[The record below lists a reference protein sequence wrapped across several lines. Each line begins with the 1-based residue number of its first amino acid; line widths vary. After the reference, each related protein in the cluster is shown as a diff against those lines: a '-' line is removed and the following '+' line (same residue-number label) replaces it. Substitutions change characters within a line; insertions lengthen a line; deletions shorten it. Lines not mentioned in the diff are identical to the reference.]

1 MLHANN
7 FKHILVGALL
17 FPVLSGVMMLLGW
30 PPNTLI
36 LLLFVGLVPLFY
48 SLELIQQ
55 LPGKRAYVLFFGTQL
70 IAHLIWIAVS
80 MKWLASTSPQSY
92 LTGILIESTVLALGL
107 TPTVWFAKNW
117 GQTRAFLFFSSA
129 WMSVEYLNQQW
140 MFGTPYFTLGS
151 GFGMHPSWVQHYEFI
166 GIEGGSFWV
175 LTVNFLWYKTI
186 SRFLKKEVWT
196 KSLLFASAIWL
207 IPIGISW
214 LMYNTEILG
223 EKKKVAVLHTFVKP
237 NQLEFTNYPE
247 HMTERLFQN
256 SKPALDANSELII
269 WPEVIVNNLGWLS
282 NITQE
287 KAFVS
292 IYKSIEKYPAT
303 TICTG
308 GYGFSIAPQELHGDP
323 YTSYDSVY
331 KYHYLTHNIA
341 LSISYGERAPIR
353 SKEVFVPFQER
364 IPMLKEFPFMENLAD
379 MVGSDSKISYY
390 PNGVEVH
397 KTKSGW
403 LYAPILCYE
412 SIFPLKMNEKAESS
426 DLISISANEFWNTDL
441 SGSEQYLY
449 NNVLIAIQNRIP
461 IAKSSNSGA
470 SGIIDKKGNIL
481 KMKIGRDTG
490 ILIQEVALKDG
501 STVYASLSGSFY
513 FIAVLTFLVGTFYV
527 KLRFLKKIVRSKK
540 V

>member
-1 MLHANN
+1 MLQANN
-7 FKHILVGALL
+7 FKKILVGVLL
-17 FPVLSGVMMLLGW
+17 LPVLSGVLMLFGW

-55 LPGKRAYVLFFGTQL
+55 LSVKRAYVLFFGSQL
-70 IAHLIWIAVS
+70 IAHLSWIAVS

-92 LTGILIESTVLALGL
+92 LTGIVIESAVLALAL

-117 GQTRAFLFFSSA
+117 GQTRSFLFFASA

-166 GIEGGSFWV
+166 GVEGGSFWV
-175 LTVNFLWYKTI
+175 LTVNFLLYKTI
-186 SRFLKKEVWT
+186 SRFLKKEAWIKPLT
-196 KSLLFASAIWL
+196 ISAAMLL
-207 IPIGISW
+207 IPIGIS
-214 LMYNTEILG
+214 MMIYQTESTG
-223 EKKKVAVLHTFVKP
+223 DKKKVAVLHTFVKP
-237 NQLEFTNYPE
+237 NQTEFTNFPE
-247 HMTERLFQN
+247 HMTKRLFQH
-256 SKPALDANSELII
+256 SLPALNANSELVV
-269 WPEVIVNNLGWLS
+269 WPEVIINNLGWLT

-287 KAFVS
+287 KAFAS
-292 IYKSIEKYPAT
+292 IYKAIEKYPNA

-308 GYGFSIAPQELHGDP
+308 GYGFSIAPQELFGDP

-331 KYHYLTHNIA
+331 NYHYLTHNIA

-390 PNGVEVH
+390 PNGIEVH

-426 DLISISANEFWNTDL
+426 HLISISANEFWNTDL

-449 NNVLIAIQNRIP
+449 NNVLMAIQNRIP

-481 KMKIGRDTG
+481 KKKIGRDTG
-490 ILIQEVALKDG
+490 ILIQEVALNDG
-501 STVYASLSGSFY
+501 STVYASLAGSFY
-513 FIAVLTFLVGTFYV
+513 FLAVVTFLGGTFYV
-527 KLRFLKKIVRSKK
+527 FIQYLKHLTRSKSS
-540 V
+540 